1 MSSCKQFKGESPKW
15 KTDTL
20 WCKRVRPRCRGACPF
35 CVCGVQKGEAKFK
48 TMAKRKDLTGQRFGK
63 LTVTEKT
70 DKRKQ
75 GYILW
80 RCRCDC
86 GNELLVE
93 TKRLVRGSVTNC
105 GCVPKTDARNGRRAE
120 DLTGKVFGRLT
131 VIRRVEN
138 KNGRTCWLCRC
149 DCGKEKAV
157 TAHDLKAGNVKSCGG
172 HSRIIYGRGRKDL
185 TGYRIGRLTV
195 LYATGERSY
204 KGSVYWHCRCDCG
217 NEVDISEDSLM
228 HGGYKSCGC
237 LQSENRKKICT
248 QLHIMD
254 GTCIEMLEKRKYR
267 RDNTSGF
274 RGVTRMKNGRFRAY
288 IGFKGK
294 RYYIGCFEQYDE
306 AVDARIEAEELIHGG
321 FLQAYRGWEEQAE
334 GKPQWKEKNPLVFE
348 VSKRNGKFV
357 VITENTE
364 RRR

>member
-1 MSSCKQFKGESPKW
+1 
-15 KTDTL
+15 
-20 WCKRVRPRCRGACPF
+20 
-35 CVCGVQKGEAKFK
+35 
-48 TMAKRKDLTGQRFGK
+48 
-63 LTVTEKT
+63 
-70 DKRKQ
+70 
-75 GYILW
+75 
-80 RCRCDC
+80 
-86 GNELLVE
+86 
-93 TKRLVRGSVTNC
+93 
-105 GCVPKTDARNGRRAE
+105 
-120 DLTGKVFGRLT
+120 
-131 VIRRVEN
+131 
-138 KNGRTCWLCRC
+138 
-149 DCGKEKAV
+149 
-157 TAHDLKAGNVKSCGG
+157 
-172 HSRIIYGRGRKDL
+172 
-185 TGYRIGRLTV
+185 
-195 LYATGERSY
+195 
-204 KGSVYWHCRCDCG
+204 
-217 NEVDISEDSLM
+217 
-228 HGGYKSCGC
+228 
-237 LQSENRKKICT
+237 
-248 QLHIMD
+248 MD